1 VLLYAFAAPYLYLF
15 VPRERRSTG
24 AKLLIWIWAPAA
36 IAGAMTAYTSAAGYV
51 NASVGLASSTLLSGL
66 FLAWALEA
74 VAKPTARRGETM
86 ELVPSLDSA
95 GLGGAPG
102 ASRKASAPW
111 LALCVLIA
119 VIGVTVSFQF
129 QFQQRDVA
137 YGELTSRF
145 DSGPW
150 WGIKV
155 TPERRHLLDDFAA
168 DLRAQGRPDD
178 ELLVYYEGCGYYLF
192 WRGAIASSAYWVA
205 SDPST
210 GQLHRSVISY
220 YRRHRVVPTLLVH
233 LIKTGG
239 LTNAELQE
247 GTGGLYYPPT
257 LVRPDYVF
265 HRKPADEST
274 AEVLARLPRE

>member
-1 VLLYAFAAPYLYLF
+1 MTAIRTQSARQGAWRLWTAALG
-15 VPRERRSTG
+15 ERRGTD
-24 AKLLIWIWAPAA
+24 
-36 IAGAMTAYTSAAGYV
+36 
-51 NASVGLASSTLLSGL
+51 
-66 FLAWALEA
+66 
-74 VAKPTARRGETM
+74 TARRTRREAHIRNPGFR
-86 ELVPSLDSA
+86 LCASLHVRRAVSVPLRSQRA
-95 GLGGAPG
+95 AVHRRQAPH
-102 ASRKASAPW
+102 

-192 WRGAIASSAYWVA
+192 WRGAIASSAY
-205 SDPST
+205 
-210 GQLHRSVISY
+210 SVS
-220 YRRHRVVPTLLVH
+220 
-233 LIKTGG
+233 
-239 LTNAELQE
+239 
-247 GTGGLYYPPT
+247 
-257 LVRPDYVF
+257 
-265 HRKPADEST
+265 
-274 AEVLARLPRE
+274 